1 MSSLGAYQFI
11 YPQTMTDAACFP
23 KASPIN
29 EWSNT
34 GISTKIISR
43 KWCLNVVSLIG
54 TWDSRYMFIYH
65 LFCLLC
71 ELSIPIPCP
80 FFFTIVGLFL
90 FSFKSFLIYRRDEYF
105 SVWIA
110 ISRCVL
116 WIYSPLLWFR
126 MLGQVVLIFTYFN
139 LFFYFMASRFWVI
152 VIKAFIYFFLIW
164 LFHCTTDNHPKRWKI
179 SL

>member
-1 MSSLGAYQFI
+1 MLIDIVKLSSLGTYQFI
-11 YPQTMTDAACFP
+11 YPQTMNDTACFP
-23 KASPIN
+23 TASPIN

-54 TWDSRYMFIYH
+54 TWDSCYMFIYH

-80 FFFTIVGLFL
+80 FFFTVVGLFL
-90 FSFKSFLIYRRDEYF
+90 FSFKSLLIYQRDEYF

-110 ISRCVL
+110 ISQCVL
-116 WIYSPLLWFR
+116 WIYSLLLRFL
-126 MLGQVVLIFTYFN
+126 LGKVVLIFTYFN
-139 LFFYFMASRFWVI
+139 LLIFYFMATRFWVI
-152 VIKAFIYFFLIW
+152 VIKAFIFFFFDLAV
-164 LFHCTTDNHPKRWKI
+164 
-179 SL
+179 SLYNR